1 MKNINRNML
10 HMKLDSAVSI
20 FAVAAAFAVF
30 LPPSNASAGV
40 CFLPDCQDDEVVQ
53 GDINMNINSD
63 TEYCEEKGYTYYS
76 SGECPQYQAKV
87 GTCSRD
93 DHYLKCDAVT
103 WCKNN
108 GYNTQTCSLP
118 SFVNDQCP
126 NGKPYYKGCKEDRPR
141 ACREQGYVNS
151 CSPGRLYKSTNR
163 CPWDSSYGKCCTAS
177 PSTGCPSN
185 YKVTCDS
192 SRGSSG
198 TDTCGYTCYR
208 CCNDTCPSGTSK
220 NYSGTTAS
228 YTECGTAC
236 KRCKGCPSGT
246 STSYHGTFSSTSECG
261 SCYRCSDTC
270 SSGSKS
276 SSCGSGYES
285 YRSGSTECGSSC
297 YSCRKHTHSYSCPS
311 GYKSSSCGSGYTTSS
326 TRSRSCSCGATSG
339 TCYKCTKNTNTG
351 SGNNNNT
358 GNTGT
363 TTPANPWKY
372 VYKDCEQSSL
382 VCWDC
387 LNKQYCGDLYQKGY
401 APTYACTMYCKNTS
415 TGTYKKICRKDGFG
429 IFSAKTATKAECQ
442 SKLGGLT
449 VASGEHTVGS
459 CDSDG
464 SHACTY

>member
-1 MKNINRNML
+1 M
-10 HMKLDSAVSI
+10 
-20 FAVAAAFAVF
+20 
-30 LPPSNASAGV
+30 
-40 CFLPDCQDDEVVQ
+40 
-53 GDINMNINSD
+53 
-63 TEYCEEKGYTYYS
+63 
-76 SGECPQYQAKV
+76 
-87 GTCSRD
+87 
-93 DHYLKCDAVT
+93 KCDAVT

-177 PSTGCPSN
+177 PSTGCPTN

-220 NYSGTTAS
+220 NYSGSISS

-236 KRCKGCPSGT
+236 RRCKDCTTGSR
-246 STSYHGTFSSTSECG
+246 SYTGAYAGTSECG
-261 SCYRCSDTC
+261 TCYKCNDTC

-285 YRSGSTECGSSC
+285 YRSGSTECGSAC

-311 GYKSSSCGSGYTTSS
+311 GYQSSSCGSGYTTSS
-326 TRSRSCSCGATSG
+326 TRSKSCSCGATSG
-339 TCYKCTKNTNTG
+339 TCYKCTKNSTSNSNNDYNNNYTGGGNT
-351 SGNNNNT
+351 GNNNNNNNNT
-358 GNTGT
+358 NTGT
-363 TTPANPWKY
+363 TTPSHDPNECKPNTTYIIGISYTGWCDWCDKEGGT
-372 VYKDCEQSSL
+372 KCIWCGREKRCETYGGSEK
-382 VCWDC
+382 V
-387 LNKQYCGDLYQKGY
+387 LN
-401 APTYACTMYCKNTS
+401 
-415 TGTYKKICRKDGFG
+415 TGSYIARSGFDGEDKCQE
-429 IFSAKTATKAECQ
+429 ALKA
-442 SKLGGLT
+442 GGT
-449 VASGEHTVGS
+449 N
-459 CDSDG
+459 CDG
-464 SHACTY
+464 GTIL

>member
-1 MKNINRNML
+1 MKNYNTML
-10 HMKLDSAVSI
+10 HMKLNSAVSVL
-20 FAVAAAFAVF
+20 AVAAAFAVF
-30 LPPSNASAGV
+30 LPPSNASAGI
-40 CFLPDCQDDEVVQ
+40 CFLPDCQDDEIVQ

-76 SGECPQYQAKV
+76 SGECPQYQAV
-87 GTCSRD
+87 IGTCSRD

-198 TDTCGYTCYR
+198 RDTCGYTCYR

-220 NYSGTTAS
+220 NYSGSISS

-236 KRCKGCPSGT
+236 RRCKDCTTGSR
-246 STSYHGTFSSTSECG
+246 SYTGAYAGTSECG
-261 SCYRCSDTC
+261 TCYKCNDTC

-285 YRSGSTECGSSC
+285 YRSGSTECGSAC

-311 GYKSSSCGSGYTTSS
+311 GYQSSSCGSGYTTSS
-326 TRSRSCSCGATSG
+326 TRSKSCSCGATYG
-339 TCYKCTKNTNTG
+339 TCYKCSKNTNTG
-351 SGNNNNT
+351 NNNNNNYTGGGNTGNNNNNNNNT
-358 GNTGT
+358 NTGT
-363 TTPANPWKY
+363 TTPAVDPDACKSTYIIGVSYAGWCDWCDKEGGPKCIWCKRERRCTTNSG
-372 VYKDCEQSSL
+372 KDK
-382 VCWDC
+382 W
-387 LNKQYCGDLYQKGY
+387 LNDGY
-401 APTYACTMYCKNTS
+401 YIAKSGYDGEVNCQAALAGGGKNCDE
-415 TGTYKKICRKDGFG
+415 GTIYP
-429 IFSAKTATKAECQ
+429 E
-442 SKLGGLT
+442 
-449 VASGEHTVGS
+449 
-459 CDSDG
+459 
-464 SHACTY
+464 

>member
-1 MKNINRNML
+1 MKNYNTML
-10 HMKLDSAVSI
+10 HMKLNSAVSI
-20 FAVAAAFAVF
+20 FAVATAFAVF
-30 LPPSNASAGV
+30 LPPSNASAGI
-40 CFLPDCQDDEVVQ
+40 CFLPDCQDDEIVQ

-118 SFVNDQCP
+118 SFVNEQCP

-151 CSPGRLYKSTNR
+151 CSSGRLYKSTNR

-208 CCNDTCPSGTSK
+208 CCDDNCPSGTSK
-220 NYSGTTAS
+220 NYSGSIST

-261 SCYRCSDTC
+261 SCYKCSDTC

-311 GYKSSSCGSGYTTSS
+311 GYQSSSCGSGYTTSS
-326 TRSRSCSCGATSG
+326 TRSKSCSCGATSG

-351 SGNNNNT
+351 NNNNNNT
-358 GNTGT
+358 NTGT
-363 TTPANPWKY
+363 TTPSHDPNECKRE
-372 VYKDCEQSSL
+372 YKTGPLTPIGWCDWCGSAGGPKCIWCADTYECETYGGSTKSL
-382 VCWDC
+382 GSR
-387 LNKQYCGDLYQKGY
+387 NY
-401 APTYACTMYCKNTS
+401 
-415 TGTYKKICRKDGFG
+415 R
-429 IFSAKTATKAECQ
+429 
-442 SKLGGLT
+442 
-449 VASGEHTVGS
+449 TVGGPY
-459 CDSDG
+459 DG
-464 SHACTY
+464 EDGCQAAKGSKTNCS

>member
-1 MKNINRNML
+1 MNNTML
-10 HMKLDSAVSI
+10 HMKLNSAVSI

-30 LPPSNASAGV
+30 LPPSNVSAGI
-40 CFLPDCQDDEVVQ
+40 CFLPDCIDEDVVQ

-246 STSYHGTFSSTSECG
+246 STSVRNKHIISRNIFYDFRMWVLLQMQQ
-261 SCYRCSDTC
+261 YLQFRFY
-270 SSGSKS
+270 KFKL
-276 SSCGSGYES
+276 
-285 YRSGSTECGSSC
+285 
-297 YSCRKHTHSYSCPS
+297 RK
-311 GYKSSSCGSGYTTSS
+311 
-326 TRSRSCSCGATSG
+326 
-339 TCYKCTKNTNTG
+339 
-351 SGNNNNT
+351 
-358 GNTGT
+358 
-363 TTPANPWKY
+363 W
-372 VYKDCEQSSL
+372 
-382 VCWDC
+382 
-387 LNKQYCGDLYQKGY
+387 
-401 APTYACTMYCKNTS
+401 
-415 TGTYKKICRKDGFG
+415 I
-429 IFSAKTATKAECQ
+429 
-442 SKLGGLT
+442 
-449 VASGEHTVGS
+449 
-459 CDSDG
+459 
-464 SHACTY
+464 